1 MKLIGFY
8 DYTVILTYGN
18 ILSSVCGVFLAVRGQ
33 YAWAVI
39 CLMLAG
45 LCDMFDGTVAR
56 TKKNRTAQ
64 EKNFGIQ
71 LDSLC
76 DMVSFGLL
84 PALLSYLLGM
94 DSWVGIG
101 ILLLYCLCGL
111 IRLAFYNVLEI
122 ERQRTE
128 DGCNTMFHGL
138 PITSSA
144 VLFPLVFGLQFVLP
158 AAGFSVVLHL
168 AMAAMALLFVLDIP
182 IPKLDLGRLFTKKVK
197 T

>member
-45 LCDMFDGTVAR
+45 LFDMFDGTVAR

-128 DGCNTMFHGL
+128 DGNNTVFHGL

-144 VLFPLVFGLQFVLP
+144 IIFPLLFGMQYVLP
-158 AAGFSVVLHL
+158 AVGFSVVLHAGML
-168 AMAAMALLFVLDIP
+168 CTALLFVLDIP
-182 IPKLDLGRLFTKKVK
+182 VPKLDLGRIFAKKIR

>member
-18 ILSSVCGVFLAVRGQ
+18 LISSVCGVFLAVRGQ

-45 LCDMFDGTVAR
+45 LFDMFDGTVAR

-128 DGCNTMFHGL
+128 DGNNTVFHGL

-144 VLFPLVFGLQFVLP
+144 IIFPLLFGMQYVLP
-158 AAGFSVVLHL
+158 AVGFSVVLHAGML
-168 AMAAMALLFVLDIP
+168 CTALLFVLDIP
-182 IPKLDLGRLFTKKVK
+182 VPKLDLGRIFAKKIR

>member
-45 LCDMFDGTVAR
+45 LFDMFDGTVAR

-94 DSWVGIG
+94 DGWIG
-101 ILLLYCLCGL
+101 IVILIVYCLCGL
-111 IRLAFYNVLEI
+111 IRLAYYNVLEI
-122 ERQRTE
+122 DRQRIE
-128 DGCNTMFHGL
+128 EGNNTVFHGL

-144 VLFPLVFGLQFVLP
+144 IIFPLLFGMQYVLP
-158 AAGFSVVLHL
+158 AVGFSVVLHAGML
-168 AMAAMALLFVLDIP
+168 CTALLFVLDIP
-182 IPKLDLGRLFTKKVK
+182 VPKLDLGRIFAKKIR